1 MIVVSMTLIFI
12 NKMFFYNNFIV
23 ISKGTIK
30 VSKHIYHIVLILLK
44 EKKFLFYRIGE
55 FSH

>member
-1 MIVVSMTLIFI
+1 MTLIFI